1 MHTKQQITDM
11 LKAAREVADRAT
23 ADGRSLTDA
32 ENRQVQEAL
41 AAAKSAR
48 QSTGGQRSEADR
60 ERAAKSRAQQD
71 ELGRLLAGDQGTAG
85 ARPSRK
91 AAADAFADRLAKALT
106 TRTADGVNVK
116 SLELS
121 TAAPLLGGTAPAL
134 DEVAGPGRQAGI
146 VDLVAVEAPPIGGAG
161 RFAWLSE
168 DVHENNA
175 AVVPEGT
182 LKPTSRYALSEKT
195 DRTKFIAHLSE
206 PFPARLLEDYA
217 GLREFLANRMTE
229 DVLDVLERE
238 ALTGDGTA
246 EHLHGILNQT
256 GVTQTA
262 WAGSLPATIRAART
276 ALSRIAEK
284 PSAWMVSPDDAAA
297 FDLFMDAQGRFVD
310 LRQIL
315 GPVPVVENPALTA
328 GTAVLGDFGR
338 AKLVT
343 DSQMRI
349 TAMDGAPHRND
360 LGEIDGTLWE
370 FNEVALRAEMRVG
383 GLAITRP
390 TAFTVVD
397 LTAA

>member
-1 MHTKQQITDM
+1 MHTKQKITDA
-11 LKAAREVADRAT
+11 LKAAREVADRAA
-23 ADGRSLTDA
+23 ADGRPLTAEESRQADA
-32 ENRQVQEAL
+32 AV
-41 AAAKSAR
+41 AAAKSYR
-48 QSTGGQRSEADR
+48 EGQ
-60 ERAAKSRAQQD
+60 ERAAKSRASQD
-71 ELGRLLAGDQGTAG
+71 ELGRLLTGDTEAKG

-91 AAADAFADRLAKALT
+91 AAAAQFADRLAKAMT
-106 TRTADGVNVK
+106 ERTADGVNVK

-121 TAAPLLGGTAPAL
+121 TAAPLLGGTAPQL

-146 VDLVAVEAPPIGGAG
+146 VDLVAVEAPPTGGAG

-168 DVHENNA
+168 DVHANNA
-175 AVVPEGT
+175 AVVPEGSR
-182 LKPTSRYALSEKT
+182 KPTSRYALTERT
-195 DRTKFIAHLSE
+195 GRTKFIAHLSE
-206 PFPARLLEDYA
+206 PFPARLLEDYQ
-217 GLREFLANRMTE
+217 GLREFLAGRMSE

-262 WAGSLPATIRAART
+262 WAGTLPATIRAART
-276 ALSRIAEK
+276 ALSRIGEK

-297 FDLFMDAQGRFVD
+297 FDLFQDSTGRFVD
-310 LRQIL
+310 LAPIL
-315 GPVPVVENPALTA
+315 GRSTPVVENPALPA
-328 GTAVLGDFGR
+328 GTAVLGDFRR
-338 AKLVT
+338 AKLIT

-349 TAMDGAPHRND
+349 TAMDGAPHRD
-360 LGEIDGTLWE
+360 SAGAIDGSLWE

-390 TAFTVVD
+390 SAFTVVD